1 MAKAKAR
8 GLDEAL
14 NELFA
19 NYEKSLTEAMKY
31 AAQKAKDDIEWKAK
45 SCLYEY
51 YENYEPSIYERTD
64 SLIESFVPYMNVTRV
79 GLEIIADVGMGYDF
93 SRLEGVYSGS
103 KKYTPVDG
111 RWVLENYLNG
121 IHPATDGDW
130 IPGRARYIP
139 FYDSVS
145 PNVKMK
151 EYLEK
156 YNETFNNNVLIS
168 FAKQIKGR

>member
-1 MAKAKAR
+1 MAKKKVR

-19 NYEKSLTEAMKY
+19 NYERSLTEAMKY
-31 AAQKAKDDIEWKAK
+31 AAKEAQDDIEWKAK

-51 YENYEPSIYERTD
+51 YDNYDPSIYDRTD
-64 SLIESFVPYMNVTRV
+64 SLKNSFVPYMNVTRI
-79 GLEIIADVGMGYDF
+79 GKEILADVGMGYDF

-103 KKYTPVDG
+103 QKYTPVDG

-130 IPGRARYIP
+130 IPERALYIP
-139 FYDSVS
+139 VYDAMS
-145 PNVKMK
+145 PNDKMK
-151 EYLEK
+151 AYLEK